1 MSLVSVKGACAEC
14 CCSPWLCH
22 MLFQMSF
29 EAADAESRD
38 LSDLTEQ
45 QLKTLGEWEA
55 KLDSKYP
62 VVGTLPY
69 QK

>member
-1 MSLVSVKGACAEC
+1 
-14 CCSPWLCH
+14 
-22 MLFQMSF
+22 MLLPVVPFAVQMSF

-62 VVGTLPY
+62 VVGSLPY

>member
-1 MSLVSVKGACAEC
+1 
-14 CCSPWLCH
+14 
-22 MLFQMSF
+22 MLLLAVAVPYAIQMSF